1 MEDELMHFGV
11 LGMKWGRRKDRS
23 TGGKPQVRVIRKETK
38 DNNGNNKQNSQKQN
52 QNKNSQQKQQS
63 KPQQQQPQKQQIQVK
78 PQSQPKPKQ
87 VTRTSF
93 SIKDLSDD
101 ELTAVV
107 NRLNLERRYA
117 ELIPQQKSKGAAFID
132 SAIKNGKTVA
142 ELTGTAITL
151 YNNYT
156 KIKAILGQRNNSGGS
171 R

>member
-1 MEDELMHFGV
+1 MEDELMHYGI
-11 LGMKWGRRKDRS
+11 LGMKWGRRKDKVRS
-23 TGGKPQVRVIRKETK
+23 GKPQVRVIRKETK
-38 DNNGNNKQNSQKQN
+38 DNNNKQQNSQKQN
-52 QNKNSQQKQQS
+52 QNQNKNFQQ
-63 KPQQQQPQKQQIQVK
+63 KPQQQQKPQIQVK
-78 PQSQPKPKQ
+78 PKPQSKPAQKP
-87 VTRTSF
+87 RTSF
-93 SIKDLSDD
+93 SVKDLSDD
-101 ELTAVV
+101 ELRAVV

-117 ELIPQQKSKGAAFID
+117 ELMPQQKSKGAAFID

>member
-11 LGMKWGRRKDRS
+11 LGMKWGRRKDKVRS
-23 TGGKPQVRVIRKETK
+23 GKPQIRVIRKETK
-38 DNNGNNKQNSQKQN
+38 DDNNKQQNSQKQN
-52 QNKNSQQKQQS
+52 QNKNSQQK
-63 KPQQQQPQKQQIQVK
+63 PQQQQKPQIQVK
-78 PQSQPKPKQ
+78 PKPQSKPAQK
-87 VTRTSF
+87 TRISF
-93 SIKDLSDD
+93 SVKDLSDA

-107 NRLNLERRYA
+107 NRLSLERRYA
-117 ELIPQQKSKGAAFID
+117 ELMPQQKSKGAAFID

-156 KIKAILGQRNNSGGS
+156 KIKAILGQGNNSGGS